1 MRSKSGNFKQ
11 INLPVFFGLSH
22 LGQVFSL
29 CWSKKIGNCYV
40 FDNNYEALNSF
51 RKKNYTSEEPKLK
64 KLKFNKIKFLNK
76 FEEIKNFKYIFFTH
90 DTPLNIKNGK
100 PKLSYISQN
109 LKKILSL
116 KFQKK
121 TYLIISSQ
129 INPELAKD
137 INEQLNKNKNKN
149 IKIFYLVD
157 TLKMG
162 EALEK
167 FLNPNQI
174 IVGGKK
180 EEKKNIMKLFKK
192 FRSKK
197 FYVSLNE
204 AIITKMAI
212 NIYLSFSVTFAN
224 IIDDLCRQY
233 GSNYFKIVQ
242 PLKNDERIGQSA
254 YVNPSLGFSGGHLER
269 DLFYLNEISKNRVI
283 KKIIKNI
290 LNFNNRAVNKINF
303 SSFFDKKKNIKT
315 LIIGKSYKENSFS
328 EVNSVFNKLNKKLKL
343 TFFDDIFCDYK
354 NPKKKLI
361 ELIKKND
368 LIIYNYSTKKT
379 MNTILSLS
387 RILKK
392 KLINIS
398 LKKINSRNNQKFVN
412 LFNN

>member
-1 MRSKSGNFKQ
+1 MLSKRGNFKQ

-40 FDNNYEALNSF
+40 FDNDNKALSSF

-64 KLKFNKIKFLNK
+64 KLKSNKIKFLNK
-76 FEEIKNFKYIFFTH
+76 FEEIKNFKYIFFTY

-100 PKLSYISQN
+100 PKLNYISQN
-109 LKKILSL
+109 LKKIFNL
-116 KFQKK
+116 KFQNK

-129 INPELAKD
+129 INPELVKN
-137 INEQLNKNKNKN
+137 INKQLNKNKN

-162 EALEK
+162 EALDK

-174 IVGGKK
+174 IIGGEK

-224 IIDDLCRQY
+224 IFDDLCRQY
-233 GSNYFKIVQ
+233 GSNYSKIVQ

-254 YVNPSLGFSGGHLER
+254 YINPSLGFSGGHLER
-269 DLFYLNEISKNRVI
+269 DLFYLNEISKNTII
-283 KKIIKNI
+283 KKIIKNF
-290 LNFNNRAVNKINF
+290 LNFNNKAVNKIF
-303 SSFFDKKKNIKT
+303 SKIFLIKKKNIKT
-315 LIIGKSYKENSFS
+315 LIVGKSYKNNSFS
-328 EVNSVFNKLNKKLKL
+328 EVNSVFYKLNKKLKL
-343 TFFDDIFCDYK
+343 SYFDDIFYDYK
-354 NPKKKLI
+354 NPKKRLV

-368 LIIYNYSTKKT
+368 LIIYNYSSKKT

-387 RILKK
+387 KKLKK

-398 LKKINSRNNQKFVN
+398 LKKIKFRNNQKFVN